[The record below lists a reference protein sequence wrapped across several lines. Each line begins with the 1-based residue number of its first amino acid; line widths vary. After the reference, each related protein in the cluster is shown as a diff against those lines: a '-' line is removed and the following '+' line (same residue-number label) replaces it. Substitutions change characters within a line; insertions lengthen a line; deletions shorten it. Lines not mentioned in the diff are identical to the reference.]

1 MYISEKF
8 RRMINIEQFKQ
19 IEIRIGTILNAE
31 TVEGLDKILKLT
43 VDLGE
48 ESPRQILSGI
58 ALTYTNPNDLI
69 GLQLP
74 FVANLETRVI
84 KGIESQGMIL
94 AIGDPN
100 NVVLLNPNKKVP
112 PGSLVG

>member
-1 MYISEKF
+1 
-8 RRMINIEQFKQ
+8 MINIEQFKE
-19 IEIRIGTILNAE
+19 IEIRIGTIINAE
-31 TVEGLDKILKLT
+31 HVEGLDKILKLT

-48 ESPRQILSGI
+48 ETPRQILSGI
-58 ALTYTNPNDLI
+58 ALTYTDPSVLV
-69 GLQLP
+69 GQQLP

-84 KGIESQGMIL
+84 KGLESQGMIL

-100 NVVLLNPNKKVP
+100 NVVILTPNKKVS